1 MRALWNRIVFDLA
14 YVFFKLLF
22 AITFRFPLF
31 RVAAD

>member
-1 MRALWNRIVFDLA
+1 MRALWNRIVFDIA